1 MSISYNAYTATAGQT
16 SFAFTFPYLAV
27 DHVKVSKNGVDL
39 TTGFTVV
46 TSPST
51 SITLGTGAAVGD
63 IIKVYRLTPGRS
75 ASPNNVNLVDFVNGS
90 VLSEEDL
97 DRNARQLLYL
107 IQEAQDVGNGALSY
121 DDTLA
126 AWNAAHGGVAKISN
140 VATPVASADAATKGY
155 VDGQI
160 GSASSLVSG
169 TLPAARLPASG
180 VTASTYG
187 DSTTMLTQ
195 VSIDS
200 TGRITSA
207 SERAMTAG
215 DLPVHTHT
223 AANITDGIAV
233 FGAASHTHTA
243 ANVTDFA
250 TAANA
255 LIDTKI
261 NANAITFVAG
271 GTANWDAESKRITNV
286 ATPVVGTDA
295 VNLDSV
301 ANLALYGNAAAAL
314 PQSWNLTTS
323 TWTNVG
329 GSGANTIWE
338 QDLTLSPAAVGT
350 NPNLFLVILG
360 GVLQFPTTAY
370 RTPSPTTITLSA
382 TGASAPATGVS
393 VQVRNFGVSRAF
405 SANADA
411 TNPGVVTV
419 GTNID
424 VASGV
429 ISVKT
434 GTTTDKGVLSVGSN
448 LAVTAGAVSVPDAT
462 TSVKGVVSV
471 GTNLAVTSG
480 AISVADA
487 TTSAKG
493 VMQVGSGLTVA
504 SGVVSVNGASNGTT
518 ALEFANNGLK
528 VRDTNGSHSL
538 VITPG
543 SDLTTDR
550 VLTVTTGDAARTVTL
565 SGNLSV
571 TASNATVGGTNSGDQ
586 TIALT
591 GDVTGTGTGSFAAT
605 IANSA
610 VTVAKMAN
618 LAANTILGN
627 ATGAA
632 AAPTAI
638 TCTAAGRA
646 LLDDADAAAQL
657 VTLGTDAKYAQLSG
671 GANAA
676 FSNPPTLA
684 TAASAYNGSS
694 QMISAGYFS
703 ASIVIGKLP
712 FLTTSGT
719 EAIASYY
726 TSNVFTFKRNASTAD
741 QLQIKSAYGIWAMWI
756 NSAYSGD
763 VTFNGGG
770 YSMIC
775 TDITSSYNTIYTSL
789 VSGGNAVANT
799 QVWTPAASNG
809 CHFIAFR
816 TA

>member
-1 MSISYNAYTATAGQT
+1 MSISYNAYTATASQT

-51 SITLGTGAAVGD
+51 SITLGTGAAAGD

-126 AWNAAHGGVAKISN
+126 AWNAAHASAAAKISN

-155 VDGQI
+155 VDSQV
-160 GSASSLVSG
+160 GSASVLVSG

-180 VTASTYG
+180 VAASTYG
-187 DSTTMLTQ
+187 DSTTPLTQ
-195 VSIDS
+195 VSVDS

-207 SERAMTAG
+207 SERAIVAG

-223 AANITDGIAV
+223 AANITDGIAT

-261 NANAITFVAG
+261 SANAITFVAG

-314 PQSWNLTTS
+314 PQSWNLTTGA
-323 TWTNVG
+323 WTNVG
-329 GSGANTIWE
+329 GAGANTIWE

-360 GVLQFPTTAY
+360 GVLQFPSTAY
-370 RTPSPTTITLSA
+370 RTPAPDTITLSA
-382 TGASAPATGVS
+382 TGSAAPATGVS

-411 TNPGVVTV
+411 SNPGVVTI

-434 GTTTDKGVLSVGSN
+434 GTTSDKGVLSVGSN

-480 AISVADA
+480 AISVGEA
-487 TTSAKG
+487 TTAAKG
-493 VMQVGSGLTVA
+493 VMQVGGGLSVA
-504 SGVVSVNGASNGTT
+504 SGVVSVNGSSTNTT
-518 ALEFANNGLK
+518 ALVFANTGLK
-528 VRDTNGSHSL
+528 VQDTNSSHQL
-538 VITPG
+538 ILRPA
-543 SDLTTDR
+543 SDLTSDR
-550 VLTVTTGDAARTVTL
+550 SLNFITGDASRNLTL
-565 SGNLSV
+565 SADTTLS
-571 TASNATVGGTNSGDQ
+571 GTNSGDQ
-586 TIALT
+586 TITLT
-591 GDVTGTGTGSFAAT
+591 GDVTGTGTGTFTAT

-610 VTVAKMAN
+610 VTVGKMAN

-646 LLDDADAAAQL
+646 LLDDASAADQL
-657 VTLGTDAKYAQLSG
+657 GTLGADAKYAQLSG

-684 TAASAYNGSS
+684 TAASAYNSAS
-694 QMISAGYFS
+694 QIITAAYFS
-703 ASIVIGKLP
+703 ASIVIGKIP
-712 FLTTSGT
+712 FATSVGQ
-719 EAIASYY
+719 ELVSPYA
-726 TSNVFTFKRNASTAD
+726 TSNVFTFKRVDSGGATI
-741 QLQIKSAYGIWAMWI
+741 QIKSGYGTWAMWI
-756 NSAYSGD
+756 NAAYGPD
-763 VTFNGGG
+763 VTFDGGG
-770 YSMIC
+770 YSLIC
-775 TDITSSYNTIYTSL
+775 TNITNAFNTIYTSQN
-789 VSGGNAVANT
+789 SAGNTNAS
-799 QVWTPAASNG
+799 VWSSAATNG
-809 CHFIAFR
+809 HHFIAFR

>member
-27 DHVKVSKNGVDL
+27 DHVKVSKNGVTL

-126 AWNAAHGGVAKISN
+126 AWNATQNSAVGKISN

-155 VDGQI
+155 VDSQI
-160 GSASSLVSG
+160 GSASALVSG

-187 DSTTMLTQ
+187 DSTTPLTQ
-195 VSIDS
+195 VSVDS

-207 SERAMTAG
+207 SERAIVSG
-215 DLPVHTHT
+215 DLPSHTHT
-223 AANITDGIAV
+223 AANITDGIAT

-314 PQSWNLTTS
+314 PQSWNLTTGA
-323 TWTNVG
+323 WTNVG

-338 QDLTLSPAAVGT
+338 QDLTLSPSAVGT

-360 GVLQFPTTAY
+360 GVLQFPSTAY

-382 TGASAPATGVS
+382 TGSAAPSTGVS

-411 TNPGVVTV
+411 SNPGVVTI

-424 VASGV
+424 VAGGV

-434 GTTTDKGVLSVGSN
+434 GTTSDKGVLSVGSN

-480 AISVADA
+480 AISVAEA
-487 TTSAKG
+487 TTAVKG
-493 VMQVGSGLTVA
+493 VMQVGSGLSVT
-504 SGVVSVNGASNGTT
+504 SGTVSVNGASNGST

-528 VRDTNGSHSL
+528 VRDTNNSHSL

-543 SDLTTDR
+543 SDLTSDR
-550 VLTVTTGDAARTVTL
+550 VLTITTGDAARTLTINGNTTL
-565 SGNLSV
+565 N
-571 TASNATVGGTNSGDQ
+571 GTNTGDQ
-586 TIALT
+586 TITLT
-591 GDVTGTGTGSFAAT
+591 GDVTGSGTGSFATT
-605 IANSA
+605 IPAS
-610 VTVAKMAN
+610 TITLAKMAN
-618 LAANTILGN
+618 IAIDTVLGN
-627 ATGAA
+627 NTAAA
-632 AAPTAI
+632 AAPVAI
-638 TCTAAGRA
+638 SCTAAGRA
-646 LLDDADAAAQL
+646 VIGAATAAAQL
-657 VTLGTDAKYAQLSG
+657 TALGADAKYAQLAGDS
-671 GANAA
+671 AA
-676 FSNPPTLA
+676 SFSNPPLLSTAA
-684 TAASAYNGSS
+684 TAFTGSNQIVNKAYVDVLTAPHYVLFNNLITVTSGSVQSTGAVCNITLETINGITFYITQYPASTNYNASIKASAGTWTVTWLSSALAGSLS
-694 QMISAGYFS
+694 PYGVTLTNVSTTFVSLGTRPLINSGASAG
-703 ASIVIGKLP
+703 P
-712 FLTTSGT
+712 
-719 EAIASYY
+719 Y
-726 TSNVFTFKRNASTAD
+726 TLFAT
-741 QLQIKSAYGIWAMWI
+741 
-756 NSAYSGD
+756 
-763 VTFNGGG
+763 
-770 YSMIC
+770 
-775 TDITSSYNTIYTSL
+775 
-789 VSGGNAVANT
+789 
-799 QVWTPAASNG
+799 
-809 CHFIAFR
+809 R
-816 TA
+816 TG